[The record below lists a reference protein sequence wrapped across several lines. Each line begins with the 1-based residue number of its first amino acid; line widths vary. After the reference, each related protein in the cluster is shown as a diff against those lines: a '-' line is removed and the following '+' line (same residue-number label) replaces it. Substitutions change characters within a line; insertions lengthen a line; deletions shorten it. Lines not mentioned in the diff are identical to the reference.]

1 MLTKQDIKT
10 IESSMLK
17 VFEQKFMPQLLRVF
31 VTKEDLKQEFAKHDR
46 KMDIRFERLE
56 KRIDHMEKRMD
67 ERIDDANE
75 RMQEMQS
82 TLNTVHLKLDQHIED
97 TSSTFTAHLRR
108 IHELQGIPVSDKSK
122 VAYTASTDDPKPKK

>member
-31 VTKEDLKQEFAKHDR
+31 VTKEDLKQEFEKHDR
-46 KMDIRFERLE
+46 KMDVRFERLE

-97 TSSTFTAHLRR
+97 TSSKFTAHLRR

-122 VAYTASTDDPKPKK
+122 AGYTISTAKPNPKK